1 MTIKEQLVREIEST
15 PEDLLQKTLEFLRL
29 LKTEPSTTQTN
40 NTLTT
45 ISDPAQSTGRSLL
58 EHLKTIGTWEGDD
71 LEECLEM
78 VRTTRSQ
85 AKFDRFNPF
94 DT

>member
-1 MTIKEQLVREIEST
+1 M
-15 PEDLLQKTLEFLRL
+15 KTR
-29 LKTEPSTTQTN
+29 PIINQTN
-40 NTLTT
+40 TT
-45 ISDPAQSTGRSLL
+45 VTTVSDPAQSTGRSLL

-78 VRTTRSQ
+78 VRTTRSR
-85 AKFDRFNPF
+85 AKFHRSNPF